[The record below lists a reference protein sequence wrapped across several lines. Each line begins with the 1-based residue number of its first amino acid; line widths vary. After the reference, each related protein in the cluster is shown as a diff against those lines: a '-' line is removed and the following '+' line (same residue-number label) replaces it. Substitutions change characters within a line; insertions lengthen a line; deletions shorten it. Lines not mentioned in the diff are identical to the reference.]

1 MITLRYEIMY
11 ESSNGRRP
19 AKYALSW
26 EERNQIGFYIK
37 GTDQIS
43 RMKEETEKAQKILE
57 RLMRRERR

>member
-1 MITLRYEIMY
+1 MY